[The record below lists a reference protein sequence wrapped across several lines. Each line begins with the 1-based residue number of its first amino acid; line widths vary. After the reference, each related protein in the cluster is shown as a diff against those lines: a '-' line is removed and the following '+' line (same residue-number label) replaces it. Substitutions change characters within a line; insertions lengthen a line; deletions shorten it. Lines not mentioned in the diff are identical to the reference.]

1 MVFHSRQPPSLE
13 SMPNSQSQAVS
24 RANRLAKETPCL
36 SPLRSF
42 VHSFHEELGTSKTDC
57 AVCHSDKHVTVL
69 HPDNA
74 RKETHTFES
83 PVQHQ
88 GEEKAAATPQGTESL
103 IVTNTCTET
112 CGQNSGGAG
121 RSCTKICLANVYA
134 ESEPDKKVKAY
145 VLIDE
150 QSNYSLARAKLF
162 KKLDIKGTTIV
173 YTLKTCSGVKETKFR
188 LARGLVVESLDQS
201 AKHRL
206 PTLTECDEIPNNRE
220 EIPTSQVARAHPHLQ
235 QIADEIPEL
244 DEQAEI
250 LLLIGRDVPPLHK
263 VHESRNGSRNAPWGQ
278 RLDLGWVVLGNTFLN
293 GAHKPEQIST
303 CKTQVLHNCRPS
315 LFVPCPNRFHVNFDT
330 DTDAPFVNREF
341 DDGLARREAGWPHG

>member
-1 MVFHSRQPPSLE
+1 MKACRILKAKPYRERIDLLKRKHRVCLRCAASSTHSTR
-13 SMPNSQSQAVS
+13 N
-24 RANRLAKETPCL
+24 C
-36 SPLRSF
+36 
-42 VHSFHEELGTSKTDC
+42 TSKTDC

-74 RKETHTFES
+74 RQETHTFES

-103 IVTNTCTET
+103 IVTNTCTEI

-162 KKLDIKGTTIV
+162 EKLDIKGTTIA
-173 YTLKTCSGVKETKFR
+173 YTLKTCSGVKETKGR
-188 LARGLVVESLDQS
+188 PARGLVVESLDQS
-201 AKHRL
+201 AKYRL

-278 RLDLGWVVLGNTFLN
+278 RLDLGWVVLGNTCLN

-303 CKTQVLHNCRPS
+303 CKTQVLPADLHCSCPVRTVFMSSSTPTQTHHS
-315 LFVPCPNRFHVNFDT
+315 LTANLT
-330 DTDAPFVNREF
+330 TA
-341 DDGLARREAGWPHG
+341 